1 MLPKHFKL
9 DLREKRDFFSLC
21 KKKFS
26 KDFSFFYQV
35 NENEGLKITVVIPKK
50 IVKLATKRNWE
61 RRRIFTALE
70 EIIKNSVRA
79 KEIKES
85 NLNLVIVLKKS
96 IKEQNLENL
105 VENIERN
112 LIEIAL

>member
-9 DLREKRDFFSLC
+9 DLRKKRDFFSLC

-35 NENEGLKITVVIPKK
+35 NENEGLKIAVVIPKK

-61 RRRIFTALE
+61 RRRIFSVLE
-70 EIIKNSVRA
+70 EIIKNSVSA
-79 KEIKES
+79 KKIKES
-85 NLNLVIVLKKS
+85 NLNLVIVLKNSTKD
-96 IKEQNLENL
+96 QDLENL
-105 VENIERN
+105 AKNIERN